1 MEPEGE
7 DEPEGEAGQGCQ
19 EDDDDGVPAVAAVA
33 EVVVGVG
40 GGVERPPPDGGHV
53 VARHDELVGN
63 ESDLENLFQITITMS
78 SNILNQ
84 YDRSSTTCTA
94 LQTDPPKR
102 NPDPLR
108 SACTMGTRTR
118 TM

>member
-53 VARHDELVGN
+53 VARHDELVG
-63 ESDLENLFQITITMS
+63 DQGHLENLFKITAVVAGFGLFKS
-78 SNILNQ
+78 LNNL
-84 YDRSSTTCTA
+84 S
-94 LQTDPPKR
+94 
-102 NPDPLR
+102 
-108 SACTMGTRTR
+108 
-118 TM
+118 